1 MKKKIL
7 IVEDDA
13 DLLAGL
19 CWILSKEGFAAA
31 GAEDGSKGL
40 HQAIDDPPDL
50 IIVDI
55 YLPELDGIELIKLLR
70 KQPDFAAVPIVVLSA
85 YPNDITRAIAAG
97 ANSAVTKPVD
107 RDVFIRIVRNLL
119 P

>member
-1 MKKKIL
+1 MKQKIL

-19 CWILSKEGFAAA
+19 CWMLSKEGFDAT
-31 GAEDGSKGL
+31 GAEDGDKGL
-40 HQAIDDPPDL
+40 HQAINDPPDL
-50 IIVDI
+50 IIIDI
-55 YLPELDGIELIKLLR
+55 YMPGLDGIELIKLLR
-70 KQPDFAAVPIVVLSA
+70 LQPEFAAVPIVVLSA

-107 RDVFIRIVRNLL
+107 KNVLIRIVRNLL

>member
-1 MKKKIL
+1 MKEKIL
-7 IVEDDA
+7 IVEDDP

-19 CWILSKEGFAAA
+19 CWMLSKEGFSAI
-31 GAEDGSKGL
+31 GVEDGRKGL

-55 YLPELDGIELIKLLR
+55 YLPELDGVEMIKLLR

-85 YPNDITRAIAAG
+85 YPDDITRAVAAG
-97 ANSAVTKPVD
+97 ANSAVSKPVD
-107 RDVFIRIVRNLL
+107 REVLIRIVRNLL